1 MSKMLEKV
9 MEKKT
14 AKDIIDTMRE
24 KEIKNIRN
32 YKVIVGLQ
40 ELAILL
46 DEAKMLS
53 NEIATFID
61 ELDEKFPEYGF
72 KNHKGYPTKAHL
84 EAIKKYGLL
93 DNYRFTFGPVRD
105 LILNGEKSERK
116 IRKTNF

>member
-40 ELAILL
+40 ELATLL

-61 ELDEKFPEYGF
+61 ELDEKE
-72 KNHKGYPTKAHL
+72 
-84 EAIKKYGLL
+84 IKELQNL
-93 DNYRFTFGPVRD
+93 NISPRM
-105 LILNGEKSERK
+105 NGEDIIKLARG
-116 IRKTNF
+116 

>member
-61 ELDEKFPEYGF
+61 ELDEKE
-72 KNHKGYPTKAHL
+72 
-84 EAIKKYGLL
+84 IKELQNL
-93 DNYRFTFGPVRD
+93 NISPRM
-105 LILNGEKSERK
+105 NGEDIIKL
-116 IRKTNF
+116 IRG

>member
-40 ELAILL
+40 ELATLL

-61 ELDEKFPEYGF
+61 ELDEKE
-72 KNHKGYPTKAHL
+72 
-84 EAIKKYGLL
+84 IKELQNL
-93 DNYRFTFGPVRD
+93 NISPRM
-105 LILNGEKSERK
+105 NGEDIIKLTRG
-116 IRKTNF
+116 

>member
-46 DEAKMLS
+46 DEAKMIS

-61 ELDEKFPEYGF
+61 ELDEKE
-72 KNHKGYPTKAHL
+72 
-84 EAIKKYGLL
+84 IKELQNL
-93 DNYRFTFGPVRD
+93 NISPRM
-105 LILNGEKSERK
+105 NGEDIIKLARG
-116 IRKTNF
+116 

>member
-9 MEKKT
+9 LEKKT
-14 AKDIIDTMRE
+14 AKDMIDTMRE

-61 ELDEKFPEYGF
+61 ELDEKE
-72 KNHKGYPTKAHL
+72 
-84 EAIKKYGLL
+84 IKELQNL
-93 DNYRFTFGPVRD
+93 NISPRM
-105 LILNGEKSERK
+105 NGEDIIKL
-116 IRKTNF
+116 IRG

>member
-61 ELDEKFPEYGF
+61 ELDEKE
-72 KNHKGYPTKAHL
+72 
-84 EAIKKYGLL
+84 IKELQNL
-93 DNYRFTFGPVRD
+93 NISPRM
-105 LILNGEKSERK
+105 NGEDIIKLARG
-116 IRKTNF
+116 